1 MSELFDESLI
11 SDFVAESREHLDEIE
26 PDLLA
31 MEGDES
37 NIDQDLIN
45 RVFRAIHSV
54 KGGAGFLAFENL
66 KNLSH
71 IMEGVLVQVRDGQYS
86 LTSEITNVL
95 LSGVDKLRA
104 MVDDI
109 QSSENVECVDEITK
123 LTTIQE
129 NEGKLGDAPAAK
141 PADTSAAQASD
152 EPAKTDE
159 APALTDSFVA
169 AMKKF
174 MAKNDKI
181 KDKIGGGRFVYCAE
195 VDMQKDVKDKSLTL
209 DEFLKNIAT
218 LGKVFDASIETSDPE
233 KLAALEE
240 SEKEFTFLVATVIEK
255 DLIDVAI
262 EVADG
267 KIHSVTEAVLDQVAE
282 LPDPA
287 EKPAAPTPQET
298 AAAKK
303 ADTKKEAKS
312 NVEVTE
318 TLRVRVD
325 LLTRLMNLAGEL
337 VLGRNQ
343 LIRAFD
349 GLDSGDSNIT
359 NILQNL
365 DMVTT
370 EVQEGIMQ
378 TRMQPVGS
386 VFSKFPRVVRDMS
399 QLLNKKITI
408 DVTGAEVEM
417 DKSIIELLSDPLTH
431 IVRNCADHAL
441 EGPEERVMNG
451 KDETGTIQL
460 QAYHEAGQI
469 NIAIIDDGR
478 GIDPDKVGP
487 KAVEKGVIT
496 EEQLEKMSSRD
507 IVNLVFA
514 AGFSTAAVVS
524 EVSGR
529 GVGMDVVRSNIEK
542 LGGTV
547 KLESVL
553 GEGTTVLLQL
563 PLTLAIIPSL
573 IIGVGEQQFA
583 IPQVN
588 VDEFVWVRS
597 AEVADRIE
605 RLRGKDILKLRGN
618 LLPLIRLSDVL
629 GMDRMFKHPE
639 TGKWEVCQRSRISD
653 RRGPDDTVEPVDSE
667 MTELN
672 RVGDDRRKDWHSDYN
687 IVVLNVGGNQFG
699 LIVDQYYD
707 TEETVVKPLSV
718 FLKECTC
725 FSGATI
731 LGDGSVITILDILGV
746 ANKAELKFTDLDTEE
761 RRRKEEEEARE
772 AAAALERK
780 SVILFR
786 NDPKEVFAVPQDL
799 VLRLERIQTEDIEQI
814 GNREFI
820 QYRGQG
826 LPIAR
831 LENYLTVNPMPSDLT
846 QAYLI
851 IPKTN
856 DVAENGKA
864 GIIVSGIEDALD
876 VQVALEHSDQ
886 DAAGVMG
893 SAIVNEKLTMFLNL
907 AELMDKT
914 PSVA

>member
-37 NIDQDLIN
+37 NIDQELIN

-109 QSSENVECVDEITK
+109 QSSEDVVCADEISK
-123 LTTIQE
+123 LTVIQE
-129 NEGKLGDAPAAK
+129 SKGQSSGSDESAPATPK
-141 PADTSAAQASD
+141 PASEEIKDEEIPAS
-152 EPAKTDE
+152 EE
-159 APALTDSFVA
+159 LSDSFVVS
-169 AMKKF
+169 MKQF
-174 MAKNDKI
+174 LKNNK
-181 KDKIGGGRFVYCAE
+181 KLKNKIGNGRFVYCAE
-195 VDMQKDVKDKSLTL
+195 VDMQNDIKEKSLTL
-209 DEFLKNIAT
+209 ASFLENISS
-218 LGKVFDASIETSDPE
+218 LGKIVDSTIDLSDTDQLPG
-233 KLAALEE
+233 LEE
-240 SEKEFTFLVATVIEK
+240 SVDSFTFLFTTVIEK

-262 EVADG
+262 DIAEG
-267 KIHSVTEAVLDQVAE
+267 KITLLSESILDQVKKAA
-282 LPDPA
+282 DPA
-287 EKPAAPTPQET
+287 AQPDVKKKKT
-298 AAAKK
+298 AKTANKKNDAKG
-303 ADTKKEAKS
+303 A
-312 NVEVTE
+312 VEVSE

-343 LIRAFD
+343 LIRAFGD
-349 GLDSGDSNIT
+349 LDVNNGNIT

-386 VFSKFPRVVRDMS
+386 VFGKFPRVVRDIS
-399 QLLNKKITI
+399 QQLGKKISI
-408 DVTGAEVEM
+408 DITGAEVEM

-431 IVRNCADHAL
+431 IIRNSADHAL
-441 EGPEERVMNG
+441 EGPEERVLND
-451 KDETGTIQL
+451 KDETGNIYL
-460 QAYHEAGQI
+460 KAYHEAGQV
-469 NIAIIDDGR
+469 NISIVDDGR
-478 GIDPDKVGP
+478 GIDPDKIGG
-487 KAVEKGVIT
+487 KALEKGVVT
-496 EEQLEKMSSRD
+496 QEQLDKMSPRD

-514 AGFSTAAVVS
+514 PGFSTAEVVS

-547 KLESVL
+547 NLDSVL

-588 VDEFVWVRS
+588 VDEFVWVRAS
-597 AEVADRIE
+597 EVADRIE
-605 RLRGKDILKLRGN
+605 RLRGKDILKLRGQ

-629 GMDRMFKHPE
+629 GMDRMFKNPD
-639 TGKWEVCQRSRISD
+639 TGKWELCRRSRIAD
-653 RRGPDDTVEPVDSE
+653 RRGPDDLVADSKSDLIEQGRDSE
-667 MTELN
+667 
-672 RVGDDRRKDWHSDYN
+672 DRRKDWHSDYN
-687 IVVLNVGGNQFG
+687 IVVLKVGSNQFG

-707 TEETVVKPLSV
+707 TEETVVKPLSS
-718 FLKECTC
+718 FLSQCSC

-731 LGDGSVITILDILGV
+731 LGDGSVITILDIMGV

-772 AAAALERK
+772 AAAAAERK

-786 NDPKEVFAVPQDL
+786 SNPEELFAVPQDL
-799 VLRLERIQTEDIEQI
+799 VLRLERIQIEDIEQI
-814 GNREFI
+814 GDREYI

-826 LPIAR
+826 LPIVR
-831 LENYLTVNPMPSDLT
+831 LENYLSVNPIPTELSEV
-846 QAYLI
+846 YLI
-851 IPKTN
+851 SPKTD
-856 DVAENGKA
+856 DVSENGKA
-864 GIIVSGIEDALD
+864 GIIVSSIEDALD

-886 DAAGVMG
+886 DGVGVMG
-893 SAIVNEKLTMFLNL
+893 SAVVNEKLTMFLNL
-907 AELMDKT
+907 AELMEKT

>member
-37 NIDQDLIN
+37 NVDQELIN

-109 QSSENVECVDEITK
+109 QSSEDVICSDEISK
-123 LTTIQE
+123 LTAIQE
-129 NEGKLGDAPAAK
+129 SGGQLSGAGDSSS
-141 PADTSAAQASD
+141 SAATPASV
-152 EPAKTDE
+152 EEKVEE
-159 APALTDSFVA
+159 APEPSKLTDSFVA
-169 AMKKF
+169 AMKPF
-174 MAKNDKI
+174 IQKNADLKV
-181 KDKIGGGRFVYCAE
+181 KMGGGRFVYCAE
-195 VDMQKDVKDKSLTL
+195 VDIQKDIKDKSLTISV
-209 DEFLKNIAT
+209 FLENIAS
-218 LGKVFDASIETSDPE
+218 LGKVIDSSIDLDDADKLSKAEETE
-233 KLAALEE
+233 KSFSFL
-240 SEKEFTFLVATVIEK
+240 FTTVIEK

-262 EVADG
+262 DISEG
-267 KIHSVTEAVLDQVAE
+267 KINLLSEEIIDQVSAI
-282 LPDPA
+282 PDPA
-287 EKPAAPTPQET
+287 DQPETKKAGTPNAKT
-298 AAAKK
+298 KK
-303 ADTKKEAKS
+303 ADAKGA
-312 NVEVTE
+312 VEVTE

-337 VLGRNQ
+337 VLSRNQ
-343 LIRAFD
+343 LVRAFGD
-349 GLDSGDSNIT
+349 LDLNNSNIN
-359 NILQNL
+359 NILQNV

-386 VFSKFPRVVRDMS
+386 VFGKFPRVVRDIS
-399 QLLNKKITI
+399 QQLEKKIRI
-408 DVTGAEVEM
+408 DITGSEVEM

-431 IVRNCADHAL
+431 IIRNSADHAL
-441 EGPEERVMNG
+441 EGPEERVLNG
-451 KDETGTIQL
+451 KDETGVIQL
-460 QAYHEAGQI
+460 KAYHEAGQI

-478 GIDPDKVGP
+478 GIDPEKIGA
-487 KAVEKGVIT
+487 KAVEKGVVT
-496 EEQLEKMSSRD
+496 EDQLAKMSPRD

-514 AGFSTAAVVS
+514 AGFSTAEVVS

-547 KLESVL
+547 NLDSVL

-573 IIGVGEQQFA
+573 IIGVSEQQFA

-588 VDEFVWVRS
+588 VDEFVWVR
-597 AEVADRIE
+597 ANEVADRIE
-605 RLRGKDILKLRGN
+605 RLRGKDILKLRGQ

-629 GMDRMFKHPE
+629 GMDRMYKNSE
-639 TGKWEVCQRSRISD
+639 TGEWEPCRRTRIAD
-653 RRGPDDTVEPVDSE
+653 RRGPDDMVAAADP
-667 MTELN
+667 ELLEQN
-672 RVGDDRRKDWHSDYN
+672 RENEDRRQHYTGDYN
-687 IVVLNVGGNQFG
+687 IVVLKVGTNQFG

-707 TEETVVKPLSV
+707 TEETVVKPLST
-718 FLKECTC
+718 FLSQCAC

-731 LGDGSVITILDILGV
+731 LGDGSVITILDVLGV

-772 AAAALERK
+772 AAAAAERK

-786 NDPKEVFAVPQDL
+786 SAPEELFAVPQDL

-814 GNREFI
+814 GDREYV

-826 LPIAR
+826 LPIIR
-831 LENYLTVNPMPSDLT
+831 LENYLSVNPIPTDLEEV
-846 QAYLI
+846 YLI
-851 IPKTN
+851 IPKTK
-856 DVAENGKA
+856 DAAENGKA
-864 GIIVSGIEDALD
+864 GIIVSSIEDALD
-876 VQVALEHSDQ
+876 VHVALEQSDH
-886 DAAGVMG
+886 DANGVMG

-907 AELMDKT
+907 TELMDKT
-914 PSVA
+914 PAVA